1 MLIKRILS
9 ILVFLL
15 LANAAVRVGL
25 VFFHDQQFKDA
36 VRELALFAG
45 QPPGKTD
52 EVLRGKVM
60 ELAQEN
66 QVPLDPDYVEIVRKP
81 SPGIG
86 EKVTIK
92 FSYAVMVAVAPGF
105 PRRFDFDYT
114 TP

>member
-1 MLIKRILS
+1 MAKRILS
-9 ILVFLL
+9 VVVFLL
-15 LANAAVRVGL
+15 LMNAGVRFAL
-25 VFFHDQQFKDA
+25 VYFHDQQFKDA

-52 EVLRGKVM
+52 EVLRAKVM
-60 ELAQEN
+60 DLAQQN
-66 QVPLDPDYVEIVRKP
+66 QVPLDADYIEIIRKA

-92 FSYAVMVAVAPGF
+92 FAYAVMISLAPGYQ
-105 PRRFDFDYT
+105 RRFDFDYI

>member
-1 MLIKRILS
+1 VIKRIVSL
-9 ILVFLL
+9 LVFVLL
-15 LANAAVRVGL
+15 VNAGFRLAL

-36 VRELALFAG
+36 VREMAILAG

-60 ELAQEN
+60 ELAQDN
-66 QVPLDPDYVEIVRKP
+66 QIPLDSDYVEITRR
-81 SPGIG
+81 SGQGLG

-92 FSYAVMVAVAPGF
+92 FSYAVNVSLAPGYQ
-105 PRRFDFDYT
+105 RRFDFDYV

>member
-1 MLIKRILS
+1 MIKRIVSL
-9 ILVFLL
+9 LVFLL
-15 LANAAVRVGL
+15 LLNAGIRVGF
-25 VFFHDQQFKDA
+25 VFFHDQQFKDS

-45 QPPGKTD
+45 QPPVKSD

-66 QVPLDPDYVEIVRKP
+66 QVPLDADYIEIIRRS

-92 FSYAVMVAVAPGF
+92 FSYAVLVSLAPGYQ
-105 PRRFDFDYT
+105 RRFDFEYQ